1 MRRSPQ
7 MTLSHVHIDPMLS
20 VCLHI
25 CLSMSLPLSSS
36 LHHYTNFSLNR
47 ALCGVSTAVLS
58 HYSFSH
64 LENLY
69 SAPSRN
75 LLKGAPCSPTSS
87 EQLIEQRRVTLCQQ
101 LNLQRNEFH
110 NRKKQLR
117 MHGAAWSSSTYT
129 LGTQSSSR
137 LRMRIILPYL
147 HFFNGKP
154 VQS

>member
-36 LHHYTNFSLNR
+36 PSVYVSLHHYTNFSLNR
-47 ALCGVSTAVLS
+47 ALCGVSTPVLS
-58 HYSFSH
+58 HYSFSR

-87 EQLIEQRRVTLCQQ
+87 EQLIEQRRVTLC
-101 LNLQRNEFH
+101 
-110 NRKKQLR
+110 
-117 MHGAAWSSSTYT
+117 
-129 LGTQSSSR
+129 
-137 LRMRIILPYL
+137 
-147 HFFNGKP
+147 
-154 VQS
+154 